1 MDFKKFKELVANAQ
15 SHDEIDDL
23 CFSWLDSMASDF
35 GDNGEI
41 AKEVLDIAKEVLGI
55 ARKLTS
61 NY

>member
-15 SHDEIDDL
+15 SHGEIDDL

-35 GDNGEI
+35 GENGEI
-41 AKEVLDIAKEVLGI
+41 AKEVLGIAK
-55 ARKLTS
+55 KLTS

>member
-15 SHDEIDDL
+15 IHGEIDDL

-35 GDNGEI
+35 GENGEI
-41 AKEVLDIAKEVLGI
+41 AKEVLGIAK
-55 ARKLTS
+55 KLMS